1 MSKNLDD
8 SKREEIDAAL
18 QEAQKQGLPPSWNLV
33 IDVGTN
39 HGFLTWRDLRVAAS
53 FFDAV

>member
-1 MSKNLDD
+1 MSNKVDD

-33 IDVGTN
+33 IDV
-39 HGFLTWRDLRVAAS
+39 RDHDPTTVLLLGRIYK
-53 FFDAV
+53 